1 MRTPQT
7 QPICSPQVPLSQQ
20 DCMPGEVTQAAPNT
34 SLKGDDEL
42 KEKLK
47 KRRCCM
53 ELLAWSSPSV
63 TAGWKGRGCSAGG
76 MQAQC
81 CSCSCSALQ
90 LPPPSLHASNMPA
103 AAPPPPASNEE
114 QHRATTDTMVH
125 STLPSPEP
133 SILLEPHAALL
144 SPSLVLQAKPLLHA
158 PIAATVLR
166 FCLPRPRKSPPPAQP
181 NNSSQ
186 EGLGGFFFPL

>member
-1 MRTPQT
+1 MLR
-7 QPICSPQVPLSQQ
+7 
-20 DCMPGEVTQAAPNT
+20 GRKHNAA
-34 SLKGDDEL
+34 
-42 KEKLK
+42 
-47 KRRCCM
+47 
-53 ELLAWSSPSV
+53 V
-63 TAGWKGRGCSAGG
+63 
-76 MQAQC
+76 
-81 CSCSCSALQ
+81 
-90 LPPPSLHASNMPA
+90 A
-103 AAPPPPASNEE
+103 AALPYNCPHLHSVPVTCQLLQPPPPASNEE

-166 FCLPRPRKSPPPAQP
+166 FCLPRPRKGPPPAQP

>member
-1 MRTPQT
+1 
-7 QPICSPQVPLSQQ
+7 
-20 DCMPGEVTQAAPNT
+20 MPGEETHAAPNT

-144 SPSLVLQAKPLLHA
+144 SPSLVLQAKPLSSGFAFPGQGRVLPQHN
-158 PIAATVLR
+158 PITPHKKGWV
-166 FCLPRPRKSPPPAQP
+166 
-181 NNSSQ
+181 
-186 EGLGGFFFPL
+186 GFFFPFNSPLILEGGGGVRGRGRGEGG